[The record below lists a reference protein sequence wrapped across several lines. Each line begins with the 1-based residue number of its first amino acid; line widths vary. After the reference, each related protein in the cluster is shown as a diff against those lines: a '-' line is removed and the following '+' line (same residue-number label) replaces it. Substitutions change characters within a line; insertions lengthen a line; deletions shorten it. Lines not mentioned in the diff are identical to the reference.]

1 MPIGDCQ
8 EDHTLKCRLCA
19 GGDRGPHCPDG
30 ELDPGFGRIVKAADT
45 QTLQNQFA
53 FMLLF
58 GAPLLAPGLV
68 GCRFS
73 VFLPEAGV
81 GRHGICF
88 PSLWMLLLKS
98 K

>member
-1 MPIGDCQ
+1 MSTGDCQ
-8 EDHTLKCRLCA
+8 EGHTLKCRLCA
-19 GGDRGPHCPDG
+19 GGDRGPHCPEG

-45 QTLQNQFA
+45 RTLRGSSPHP
-53 FMLLF
+53 
-58 GAPLLAPGLV
+58 GAAV

-81 GRHGICF
+81 GRHDICF